1 MNILRLAVRIVTTR
15 AGRHVAPLPGG
26 TGSSGDYSIM
36 TPGDAIL
43 SAQEVKEDL
52 PRPTD
57 GRIMV
62 ELEEAIRQLR
72 VVRPDAS
79 VAGAL
84 RQITLSHPAD
94 RELLEIALRKVALPD

>member
-1 MNILRLAVRIVTTR
+1 
-15 AGRHVAPLPGG
+15 
-26 TGSSGDYSIM
+26 M
-36 TPGDAIL
+36 TPGNATV

-52 PRPTD
+52 PKPTD

-72 VVRPDAS
+72 VARPDAS

-84 RQITLSHPAD
+84 RQITLFRPAD
-94 RELLEIALRKVALPD
+94 RELLEIARRKVALPD

>member
-1 MNILRLAVRIVTTR
+1 MSILRAAVQIVTS
-15 AGRHVAPLPGG
+15 GRRVAPMPSGAQP
-26 TGSSGDYSIM
+26 GSSGDYSIL
-36 TPGDAIL
+36 TPANATL

-52 PRPTD
+52 PKPTD

-84 RQITLSHPAD
+84 CQITLSRPAD
-94 RELLEIALRKVALPD
+94 RELLEIALRKVGLPD

>member
-1 MNILRLAVRIVTTR
+1 LRAAVQIVTN
-15 AGRHVAPLPGG
+15 GRHVAPMPGG
-26 TGSSGDYSIM
+26 TQPSSSGDYSIL

-52 PRPTD
+52 PKPMD

-62 ELEEAIRQLR
+62 ELAEAIRQLR

-79 VAGAL
+79 IADAL
-84 RQITLSHPAD
+84 RQITLSRPRTPRNRSAQGG
-94 RELLEIALRKVALPD
+94 AA